1 MLLAN
6 NRVETIIL
14 ASLSL
19 GVEQDVAHS
28 GVTVAHKVVHSKN
41 RASIERSV
49 FVVRVTSF
57 FVRINEPVQKADN
70 SVFDL
75 DYAHTLGVE
84 VEGHVIVTLDL
95 HKLRVNSQ

>member
-1 MLLAN
+1 M
-6 NRVETIIL
+6 
-14 ASLSL
+14 

-28 GVTVAHKVVHSKN
+28 GVAVTQKVVHSEN
-41 RASIERSV
+41 GASIKRSML
-49 FVVRVTSF
+49 VVRGTSF
-57 FVRINEPVQKADN
+57 FVSINKPVQKADN

-75 DYAHTLGVE
+75 DYAHTLRVE